1 MSHEL
6 LPVTSKYHTVY
17 MGFTIHPSP
26 VRQSH
31 FSLYCLYFPSSLTT
45 APHTL
50 PPSQPLNWAQLNDVT
65 HCHSFI
71 SSLHHSFCPSAD
83 LGIHLSIHLSA
94 PFSLTS
100 GNDYERQRGEERKK
114 NVATC
119 GGRGAGGILGKI
131 AERDFWRQ

>member
-1 MSHEL
+1 MSVSFFSL
-6 LPVTSKYHTVY
+6 LPV
-17 MGFTIHPSP
+17 
-26 VRQSH
+26 
-31 FSLYCLYFPSSLTT
+31 FSFLSDYSAAYT
-45 APHTL
+45 
-50 PPSQPLNWAQLNDVT
+50 PSQALNWAQLNDVT

-114 NVATC
+114 MWQPV

-131 AERDFWRQ
+131 AERDFGDSERK